1 MPKKKLTAAD
11 YLESRDHLMRI
22 ILGEMVQNAANAN
35 VHWDAAQRLIGQNP
49 DAALEHLA
57 EAWVALDVPIRV
69 ERADAI
75 RVLNRTM
82 QLLDSELPDDDDHSS
97 DPA

>member
-1 MPKKKLTAAD
+1 MP
-11 YLESRDHLMRI
+11 
-22 ILGEMVQNAANAN
+22 N
-35 VHWDAAQRLIGQNP
+35 VHWDAAQRLIGTHP
-49 DAALEHLA
+49 EAALEHLV

-82 QLLDSELPDDDDHSS
+82 ELLDSELPDDDGHSG
-97 DPA
+97 DPT